1 MSGETKEEED
11 VCCICREPLPID
23 TTKFI
28 RLTCC
33 GKGLHDNC
41 YESMRA
47 SRMTIE
53 QKSMCPLCRE
63 PFPAQGSK
71 EEIERILPWV
81 NKAWA
86 QSMLGQKYFYGDGVE
101 QSYKKAVE
109 LYELAALQGNIVSQ
123 YALGVMYYQGNVVEQ
138 SYEKAVEYLEPAA
151 IQGFANAQYVLAVC
165 YYRGQGVERSSD
177 KAREWCTKAAEQG
190 YAAAINDLQ
199 MMERKGISN
208 IPTTITT
215 DHPLQGGKTKKYNRR
230 RKKRKTK
237 KLNKQRKKRKRRGTR
252 RKRRKKKKTKTCNKK
267 TRKR

>member
-33 GKGLHDNC
+33 GKGIHLDC
-41 YESMRA
+41 RRDIDG
-47 SRMTIE
+47 SRMNIE
-53 QKSMCPLCRE
+53 QKNSCPLCRTK
-63 PFPAQGSK
+63 FPKSK
-71 EEIERILPWV
+71 EEATDRIRRGV
-81 NKAWA
+81 EKGKAWA
-86 QSMLGQKYFYGDGVE
+86 QSMLGQKYFSGDGVE

-190 YAAAINDLQ
+190 YAAAINDLR

-215 DHPLQGGKTKKYNRR
+215 EHPLQGGKTKKYNRR
-230 RKKRKTK
+230 RKKTK

-252 RKRRKKKKTKTCNKK
+252 RKKRKKKKTKTRNKK